1 MYVINLIYTASLE
14 RVDDA
19 LEAHRAFL
27 TRHFESGVFV
37 AAGPKVPRDAHRTR

>member
-1 MYVINLIYTASLE
+1 MPANLGGPIRSLTRTLMYVINLIYTASLE

-27 TRHFESGVFV
+27 T
-37 AAGPKVPRDAHRTR
+37 K